1 MEVPFDYEMYYN
13 TSTICIKPVRQLSYK
28 DEPRLGIFKHCT
40 SESENVKI
48 EEAYYKGLDKFY
60 YYDIKICHTLVRWK
74 YKEFI
79 NELLRRGKTQSCVVH
94 ISNSLVT
101 NEYNSITPLY
111 EIPYFMVMLKHI
123 LTMESNIIIEI
134 SNKRYGEFKNYH
146 EPYIKE
152 VITLLESSENVKHY
166 IIREEPYERI
176 ITQDSIGTSV
186 LFDDSNTET
195 YVLQEVKRYP
205 NKERIEN
212 VSIQF
217 KK

>member
-1 MEVPFDYEMYYN
+1 
-13 TSTICIKPVRQLSYK
+13 
-28 DEPRLGIFKHCT
+28 
-40 SESENVKI
+40 
-48 EEAYYKGLDKFY
+48 
-60 YYDIKICHTLVRWK
+60 
-74 YKEFI
+74 
-79 NELLRRGKTQSCVVH
+79 
-94 ISNSLVT
+94 
-101 NEYNSITPLY
+101 
-111 EIPYFMVMLKHI
+111 
-123 LTMESNIIIEI
+123 MESNIIIEI

-176 ITQDSIGTSV
+176 ITQDSIGTNV